1 MQEDFAGKYDE
12 VTADKQERAALQRA
26 HHASVKASIHCTQ
39 TPPYYHVLRPP
50 PLLSSPPSSRPPPP
64 PHLPIP
70 STLADVIFVS
80 ACALVARY
88 GISGKPYSI
97 HCRSPAA

>member
-50 PLLSSPPSSRPPPP
+50 PSSSPP

-70 STLADVIFVS
+70 STLADVVFVS

>member
-1 MQEDFAGKYDE
+1 MQEDFAGKCDE

-50 PLLSSPPSSRPPPP
+50 PSSSPP